1 MLRYFER
8 KFTLLRVMCSFPFA
22 VFPLSLSLTHT
33 RTSTVTHLYSV
44 DLTSLIIAFAV
55 NIDQGEGKE
64 TSYLLSS
71 AHVKNASVVFSICF
85 EGGSHYYTRDA
96 YLTQLCILFAY
107 SYHGIRNILFSE
119 KPGTYIRV
127 SRNSFLVTSIVLAY
141 TANEKRKYF

>member
-44 DLTSLIIAFAV
+44 DLISLIIAFAV
-55 NIDQGEGKE
+55 NIDLGEGKE

-71 AHVKNASVVFSICF
+71 AHVKNANIVFSICF
-85 EGGSHYYTRDA
+85 EGVLKSFSRISVVIVIGPSCWES
-96 YLTQLCILFAY
+96 LLY
-107 SYHGIRNILFSE
+107 S
-119 KPGTYIRV
+119 
-127 SRNSFLVTSIVLAY
+127 
-141 TANEKRKYF
+141 